1 MKMMADDEGEIIHSG
16 GMMIRSSNRI
26 KKIDIA
32 LFDRYREIQSELF
45 IDLCHYYAYADE

>member
-1 MKMMADDEGEIIHSG
+1 MKMMADEEGEIIHSG

-32 LFDRYREIQSELF
+32 LFDRYRNIERVIYRFMPL
-45 IDLCHYYAYADE
+45 LCVCR